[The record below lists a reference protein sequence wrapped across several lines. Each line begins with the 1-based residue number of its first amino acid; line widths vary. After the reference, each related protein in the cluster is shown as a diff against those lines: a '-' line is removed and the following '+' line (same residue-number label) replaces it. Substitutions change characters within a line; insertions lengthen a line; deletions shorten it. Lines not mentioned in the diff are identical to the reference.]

1 MIIFLHI
8 LYPLTSAFSLS
19 ACLSFTSLSWRSDL
33 RSAWPLLCAVTWHI
47 QWPLWAI
54 VGHCGPLWA
63 IVGHAGY
70 SQGIPPKIPKGFLL
84 RKLPEAYF
92 YKTPGCRFHDFHMI
106 SMISFCF
113 GSIALNGVE

>member
-54 VGHCGPLWA
+54 VGHCGAMLA
-63 IVGHAGY
+63 IL
-70 SQGIPPKIPKGFLL
+70 KGFPQ
-84 RKLPEAYF
+84 KF
-92 YKTPGCRFHDFHMI
+92 QKG
-106 SMISFCF
+106 FC
-113 GSIALNGVE
+113 